1 MTGVPRIILSA
12 SSRNWSAV
20 QTATRGQSH
29 QLVHMTVCRGRLL
42 SLLWPVH
49 GRTTWVPG
57 GGDRGLCSGD
67 CCQELPFLSN
77 QHIPGE
83 GGRTGVPDTAGLG
96 AAVWAR
102 PRGSKWLLPPGT
114 STVQEDEARGGW
126 VSLPQDRATSTCM
139 QELKSQHSSAAR
151 QGVGPSVRP
160 AARWPRRGPAAGSG
174 GAGWTLGLRSQVPA
188 PPRRWSPPPRRPPP
202 DLHRRVSRAQAPGWP
217 ADPRGLPA
225 PVLLTRHGPPTSVT
239 TVAQGE
245 ALGASFTVR
254 PENLSHGG
262 KQCFNA
268 TLKTEIHAKVVLED
282 QEKGPLSSSP
292 APTGPR
298 TLPRVGT
305 PCSASRLQPQMA
317 PENCRPGGVSGSATG

>member
-1 MTGVPRIILSA
+1 M
-12 SSRNWSAV
+12 
-20 QTATRGQSH
+20 
-29 QLVHMTVCRGRLL
+29 
-42 SLLWPVH
+42 
-49 GRTTWVPG
+49 
-57 GGDRGLCSGD
+57 
-67 CCQELPFLSN
+67 
-77 QHIPGE
+77 
-83 GGRTGVPDTAGLG
+83 
-96 AAVWAR
+96 
-102 PRGSKWLLPPGT
+102 
-114 STVQEDEARGGW
+114 QEDEARGGW
-126 VSLPQDRATSTCM
+126 VSLPQDRATRTCM

-239 TVAQGE
+239 AVAQGE

-268 TLKTEIHAKVVLED
+268 TLNGNSRKNSPRGPRERAAVLEPGSD
-282 QEKGPLSSSP
+282 RASHAAACRDPVFCLP
-292 APTGPR
+292 A
-298 TLPRVGT
+298 
-305 PCSASRLQPQMA
+305 
-317 PENCRPGGVSGSATG
+317 SATDGS